1 LRQNSANLR
10 LITLLLMRRSSLL
23 LSSLLLAA
31 GTTATPVAA
40 VASPLHLRHDEPGKG
55 ATLTGTV
62 LDPSGKAVEGVLV
75 AVGERTAVT
84 DARGAFRLYGL
95 PVGEATV
102 TVSGLSIRPISQTVT
117 LQSGQPLTLKL
128 TIEEAVQQ
136 LAGVTVAAKSLRFAP
151 EVDGNTITAGKKNEV
166 VELDKLDANLVVNSA
181 RQVFAKVPG
190 VTVWESDGS
199 GQQINV
205 ATRGLSP
212 NRSWEFNTRQNGMDI
227 SSDPMGY
234 PEAYYNPPLEAVER
248 IQIIRGGGSLQY
260 GPQFGGLLNYELK
273 RGPKDKKI
281 QFETSNSVGNNGLLG
296 TYNSLGGTVG
306 KVSYFGYYQ
315 QRVGGGWRD
324 NSEFNIRNFHGN
336 VQFQATDKLRL
347 GAEISHLGY
356 EIQQPGGL
364 TDEQF
369 YNGDVRKSSRG
380 RNWFSTPWT
389 IPAFTA
395 DYQFSERTRLSLKT
409 FGLIGERN
417 SIGLPSGVSVA
428 LPDGPNPTTGQL
440 ANRQLD
446 RDRYRNLGS
455 ELRLLTDYD
464 LLGQQH
470 TLAAGLRVAA
480 ANLGRRQ
487 QGKGDTGSDFNLDLQ
502 AARYGRDLS
511 FRTRNYAAFV
521 ENIFRVGS
529 RLTFTP
535 GVRLEVIDNQGR
547 GYLSLNAD
555 GSENQI
561 RQDSRRKVLL
571 YGAGAEL
578 RATGQTSFYA
588 NYSRAFRPVT
598 FGDLTPPATSD
609 VIDPN
614 LQDARGF
621 NAELGYRGS
630 WKNIL
635 TFDVDGFWLRYDD
648 RIGTIRR
655 FVPGGTTA
663 TQQFRTNIGTSVHK
677 GVEAYVELDLVH
689 ALTQN
694 FDLPHFDVFA
704 SSSFVDARYTQL
716 RTATLSGSNLQ
727 EGDLKNNRVEYAPKY
742 THRFGATFAH
752 KGFSTTAQLTRV
764 SEVFTDAT
772 NTVEPNAAATTGRVP
787 GYSVTDVSATYRF
800 AKRFTVRGGLNNVFD
815 KNYFTRRSGGYP
827 GPGLLPADGR
837 TWFASFGVKL

>member
-1 LRQNSANLR
+1 
-10 LITLLLMRRSSLL
+10 M
-23 LSSLLLAA
+23 
-31 GTTATPVAA
+31 A
-40 VASPLHLRHDEPGKG
+40 VAPASAVAGILPLTHDEPGKG
-55 ATLTGTV
+55 ATLMGTV
-62 LDPSGKAVEGVLV
+62 LDPAGNAVEGALV
-75 AVGERTAVT
+75 TVGKRTAVT
-84 DARGAFRLYGL
+84 DARGTFRLYGL
-95 PVGEATV
+95 PDGDATV
-102 TVSGLSIRPISQTVT
+102 TVSGLRIQPVSQTVA
-117 LQSGQPLTLKL
+117 LQGGQVLTLKL
-128 TIEEAVQQ
+128 TAEEAVQQ
-136 LAGVTVAAKSLRFAP
+136 LAGVTVAAKSLHFAP

-166 VELDKLDANLVVNSA
+166 IELDKLDANLIMNSA

-227 SSDPMGY
+227 SSDPFGY

-260 GPQFGGLLNYELK
+260 GPQFGGVLNYELK

-281 QFETSNSVGNNGLLG
+281 QFESNNSVGNNGLVG

-315 QRVGGGWRD
+315 QRLGGGWRD
-324 NSEFNIRNFHGN
+324 NSEFNVRNFHGN

-347 GAEISHLGY
+347 GLEISHLGY

-369 YNGDVRKSSRG
+369 YNGNVRNSSRG

-409 FGLIGERN
+409 FGLMGERN
-417 SIGLPSGVSVA
+417 SIGLPSSVSVA
-428 LPDGPNPTTGQL
+428 LPDNENPTTGL
-440 ANRQLD
+440 AAARQLD

-470 TLAAGLRVAA
+470 TLAAGVRVAA

-487 QGKGDTGSDFNLDLQ
+487 QGKGDTGSGFNLDLQ
-502 AARYGRDLS
+502 AERYGRDLS

-547 GYLSLNAD
+547 GYLSLNPD

-578 RATGQTSFYA
+578 RATDQTNFYT

-609 VIDPN
+609 IIDPD
-614 LQDARGF
+614 LKDARGF
-621 NAELGYRGS
+621 NAEVGYRGS
-630 WKNIL
+630 WANVL
-635 TFDVDGFWLRYDD
+635 TFDVDAFWLRYDD

-655 FVPGGTTA
+655 FVPGSTTA

-677 GVEAYVELDLVH
+677 GVEAYVELDLIH
-689 ALTQN
+689 AITQN
-694 FDLPHFDVFA
+694 MDLPHFDVFA
-704 SSSFVDARYTQL
+704 STAFVDARYTQL

-727 EGDLKNNRVEYAPKY
+727 EGDLKDNRVEYAPKY
-742 THRFGATFAH
+742 THRFGGTFAH
-752 KGFSTTAQLTRV
+752 KGFSATTQLTRV
-764 SEVFTDAT
+764 SAVFADAN
-772 NTVEPNAAATTGRVP
+772 NTVAPNAAATTGRVP
-787 GYSVTDVSATYRF
+787 GYSVTDLSATYRF

-837 TWFASFGVKL
+837 TWFASVGVKL

>member
-1 LRQNSANLR
+1 
-10 LITLLLMRRSSLL
+10 MRTTSLL
-23 LSSLLLAA
+23 LSSLLL
-31 GTTATPVAA
+31 TTSMVAA
-40 VASPLHLRHDEPGKG
+40 PTSASYALPLHDESGRG

-62 LDPSGKAVEGVLV
+62 LDPAGKAVEGALV
-75 AVGERTAVT
+75 AVGNRTALT
-84 DARGAFRLYGL
+84 DARGAFRLQGL
-95 PVGEATV
+95 PAGEALV

-117 LQSGQPLTLKL
+117 LQAGQTQTLRL
-128 TIEEAVQQ
+128 LIEEAVQQ
-136 LAGVTVAAKSLRFAP
+136 LDNVTVAAQSLHFAP
-151 EVDGNTITAGKKNEV
+151 EVDGTIITAGKKNEV
-166 VELDKLDANLVVNSA
+166 IELDKLNANLVMNSS

-227 SSDPMGY
+227 SSDPFGY

-260 GPQFGGLLNYELK
+260 GSQFGGLLNYELK

-281 QFETSNSVGNNGLLG
+281 QFETSNSVGNNGLLS

-315 QRVGGGWRD
+315 QRLGNGWRD
-324 NSEFNIRNFHGN
+324 NSEFNVRNLHAN
-336 VQFQATDKLRL
+336 VQVQATKKLRL

-369 YNGDVRKSSRG
+369 YNGDVRQSSRG

-395 DYQFSERTRLSLKT
+395 DYQFSDRTRLSLKT
-409 FGLIGERN
+409 FGLLGERN
-417 SIGLPSGVSVA
+417 SIGLPSSVNIDK
-428 LPDGPNPTTGQL
+428 PDAVNPATGQP

-455 ELRLLTDYD
+455 ELRLLTEYD

-470 TLAAGLRVAA
+470 TLAAGVRVAA

-487 QGKGDTGSDFNLDLQ
+487 QGLGDTGSGFNLDLQ
-502 AARYGRDLS
+502 AARYGRELS

-535 GVRLEVIDNQGR
+535 GARLELIDNQGR
-547 GYLSLNAD
+547 GYLSLNPD
-555 GSENQI
+555 GSENPL

-578 RATGQTSFYA
+578 RVTDQTNVYA

-609 VIDPN
+609 VIDAN
-614 LQDARGF
+614 LQDASGF
-621 NAELGYRGS
+621 NAEVGYRGS
-630 WKNIL
+630 WANVL
-635 TFDVDGFWLRYDD
+635 TFDVDAFWLRYDD

-655 FVPGGTTA
+655 FVPGSSTT

-677 GVEAYVELDLVH
+677 GVEAYVELDLIH
-689 ALTQN
+689 ALTRN

-704 SSSFVDARYTQL
+704 SMAFVDARYTQL

-742 THRFGATFAH
+742 THRFGGTFAH
-752 KGFSTTAQLTRV
+752 KGFSATAQLTRV
-764 SEVFTDAT
+764 SAVFADAN
-772 NTVEPNAAATTGRVP
+772 NTVAPNAAATTGRVP
-787 GYSVTDVSATYRF
+787 GYSVTDLSASYRF

-815 KNYFTRRSGGYP
+815 KHYFTRRSGGYP

-837 TWFASFGVKL
+837 TWFASVGLKL

>member
-1 LRQNSANLR
+1 
-10 LITLLLMRRSSLL
+10 MRTTSLL
-23 LSSLLLAA
+23 LSSLL
-31 GTTATPVAA
+31 TATVPALSA
-40 VASPLHLRHDEPGKG
+40 PAPTPGFTNGPDETGRG

-62 LDPSGKAVEGVLV
+62 LDRTGQPVEGALV
-75 AVGERTAVT
+75 TVADRSAVT
-84 DARGAFRLYGL
+84 DARGDFRLYGL
-95 PVGEATV
+95 PAGEATV
-102 TVSGLSIRPISQTVT
+102 TVTGLSTKPLTQTLT
-117 LQSGQPLTLKL
+117 LQSGQAYSLRFTL
-128 TIEEAVQQ
+128 EEALRE
-136 LAGVTVAAKSLRFAP
+136 LAGVTVAAKATRYAP
-151 EVDGNTITAGKKNEV
+151 EVDGNILTAGKKNEIIQ
-166 VELDKLDANLVVNSA
+166 LDKLDANLVVNSA

-190 VTVWESDGS
+190 ITVWESDGS

-205 ATRGLSP
+205 ASRGLSP

-227 SSDPMGY
+227 SSDPFGY
-234 PEAYYNPPLEAVER
+234 PEAYYNPPLEAVDR

-260 GPQFGGLLNYELK
+260 GPQFGGMLNYELK
-273 RGPKDKKI
+273 HGPRDKKI
-281 QFETSNSVGNNGLLG
+281 EFETSNSVGNNGLVG

-315 QRVGGGWRD
+315 QRLGGGWRD
-324 NSEFNIRNFHGN
+324 NSEFNIRNAHVN
-336 VQFQATDKLRL
+336 VQFQATSKLRL

-364 TDEQF
+364 TDAQF
-369 YNGDVRKSSRG
+369 YNGNVRNSSRS

-395 DYQFSERTRLSLKT
+395 DYQFSDRTRLSLKT
-409 FGLIGERN
+409 FGLLGERN
-417 SIGLPSGVSVA
+417 SIGLASSVGVDK
-428 LPDGPNPTTGQL
+428 PDAVNPATGQP
-440 ANRQLD
+440 AARQLD

-455 ELRLLTDYD
+455 ELRLLTDYS

-470 TLAAGLRVAA
+470 TLAAGVRVAA

-502 AARYGRDLS
+502 APRYGRDLS

-521 ENIFRVGS
+521 ENIFRLGS
-529 RLTFTP
+529 RLTLTP
-535 GVRLEVIDNQGR
+535 GVRYEVIDNEGR

-561 RQDSRRKVLL
+561 KQDSRRRVFL

-578 RATGQTSFYA
+578 RVTDQTNLYA

-614 LQDARGF
+614 LKDARGF
-621 NAELGYRGS
+621 NAAVGYRGT
-630 WKNIL
+630 WAKVL
-635 TFDVDGFWLRYDD
+635 TFDVDAFWLNYDN

-655 FVPGGTTA
+655 LVPGSTTQ
-663 TQQFRTNIGTSVHK
+663 TQQLRTNIGTSVHK
-677 GVEAYVELDLVH
+677 GVEAYVELDVLH

-694 FDLPHFDVFA
+694 FELPHLDVFV
-704 SSSFVDARYTQL
+704 SSALVDARYTRL
-716 RTATLSGSNLQ
+716 LTTTLANGGIQ
-727 EGDLKNNRVEYAPKY
+727 EGDLKDNRVEYAPKY
-742 THRFGATFAH
+742 THRVGATFAH
-752 KGFSTTAQLTRV
+752 KGLSATAQLTRV
-764 SEVFTDAT
+764 SSVFADAN
-772 NTVEPNAAATTGRVP
+772 NTVAANAAATTGRVP
-787 GYSVTDVSATYRF
+787 GYSVTDLSATYRF

-837 TWFASFGVKL
+837 TWFASVGVKL

>member
-1 LRQNSANLR
+1 
-10 LITLLLMRRSSLL
+10 MRTTSLL
-23 LSSLLLAA
+23 LSSLL
-31 GTTATPVAA
+31 TATVPALSVTAA
-40 VASPLHLRHDEPGKG
+40 TPAFSNGPGETGRG

-62 LDPSGKAVEGVLV
+62 LDRAGQPVEGVLV
-75 AVGERTAVT
+75 TVADRSATT
-84 DARGAFRLYGL
+84 DARGSFRLYGL
-95 PVGEATV
+95 PAGEATV
-102 TVSGLSIRPISQTVT
+102 TVTGLSTKPQTQTLT
-117 LQSGQPLTLKL
+117 LQSGQAYTLRFTL
-128 TIEEAVQQ
+128 EEALRE
-136 LAGVTVAAKSLRFAP
+136 LAGVTVAAKATRYAP
-151 EVDGNTITAGKKNEV
+151 EVDGTTLTAGKKNEIIQ
-166 VELDKLDANLVVNSA
+166 LDKLDANLVVNSA

-190 VTVWESDGS
+190 ITVWESDGS

-205 ATRGLSP
+205 ASRGLSP

-227 SSDPMGY
+227 SSDPFGY
-234 PEAYYNPPLEAVER
+234 PEAYYNPPLEAVDR

-260 GPQFGGLLNYELK
+260 GPQFGGMLNYELK
-273 RGPKDKKI
+273 HGPRDKKI
-281 QFETSNSVGNNGLLG
+281 EFETSNSVGNNGLVG

-315 QRVGGGWRD
+315 QRLGGGWRD
-324 NSEFNIRNFHGN
+324 NSEFNIRNAHVN
-336 VQFQATDKLRL
+336 VQFQATSKLRL

-364 TDEQF
+364 TDAQF
-369 YNGDVRKSSRG
+369 YNGNVRNSSRS

-395 DYQFSERTRLSLKT
+395 DYQFSDRTRLSLKT
-409 FGLIGERN
+409 FGLLGERN
-417 SIGLPSGVSVA
+417 SIGLASSVGVDK
-428 LPDGPNPTTGQL
+428 PDAVNPATGQP

-455 ELRLLTDYD
+455 ELRLLTDYS
-464 LLGQQH
+464 LLGQEH
-470 TLAAGLRVAA
+470 TLAAGVRVAA

-502 AARYGRDLS
+502 APRYGRDLS

-521 ENIFRVGS
+521 ENIFRLGS
-529 RLTFTP
+529 RLTLTP
-535 GVRLEVIDNQGR
+535 GVRYEVIDNEGR

-561 RQDSRRKVLL
+561 KQDSRRRVFL

-578 RATGQTSFYA
+578 RVTDQTNLYA

-614 LQDARGF
+614 LKDSRGY
-621 NAELGYRGS
+621 NAEVGYRGT
-630 WKNIL
+630 WAKVL
-635 TFDVDGFWLRYDD
+635 TFDVDAFWLNYDN

-655 FVPGGTTA
+655 LVPGSTTQ
-663 TQQFRTNIGTSVHK
+663 TQQLRTNIGTSVHK
-677 GVEAYVELDLVH
+677 GVEAYVELDLIH

-694 FDLPHFDVFA
+694 FELPHLDVFV
-704 SSSFVDARYTQL
+704 SSALVDARYTRL
-716 RTATLSGSNLQ
+716 LTTTLANGGIQ

-742 THRFGATFAH
+742 THRVGATFAH
-752 KGFSTTAQLTRV
+752 KGLSATAQLTRV
-764 SEVFTDAT
+764 SSVFADAN
-772 NTVEPNAAATTGRVP
+772 NTVAANAAATTGRVP
-787 GYSVTDVSATYRF
+787 GYSVTDLSATYRF

-837 TWFASFGVKL
+837 TWFASVGVKL

>member
-1 LRQNSANLR
+1 
-10 LITLLLMRRSSLL
+10 MRTASSLL
-23 LSSLLLAA
+23 LSSLLTATAPALAA
-31 GTTATPVAA
+31 TTTP
-40 VASPLHLRHDEPGKG
+40 PTHLNGHDENGRG

-62 LDPSGKAVEGVLV
+62 LDRAGQPVEGVLISV
-75 AVGERTAVT
+75 ADRSATT
-84 DARGAFRLYGL
+84 DARGSFRLYGL
-95 PVGEATV
+95 PAGEATV
-102 TVSGLSIRPISQTVT
+102 TVTGLSTKPQTQTLT
-117 LQSGQPLTLKL
+117 LQNGQVHTLRFTL
-128 TIEEAVQQ
+128 EEALQE
-136 LAGVTVAAKSLRFAP
+136 LAGVTVAAKATRYAP
-151 EVDGNTITAGKKNEV
+151 EVDGTTLTAGKKNEIIQ
-166 VELDKLDANLVVNSA
+166 LDKLDANLVVNSA

-190 VTVWESDGS
+190 ITVWESDGS

-205 ATRGLSP
+205 ASRGLSP

-227 SSDPMGY
+227 SSDPFGY
-234 PEAYYNPPLEAVER
+234 PEAYYNPPLEAVDR

-260 GPQFGGLLNYELK
+260 GPQFGGMLNYELK
-273 RGPKDKKI
+273 HGPRDKKI
-281 QFETSNSVGNNGLLG
+281 EFETSNSVGNNGLVG

-315 QRVGGGWRD
+315 QRLGGGWRD
-324 NSEFNIRNFHGN
+324 NSEFNIRNAHVN
-336 VQFQATDKLRL
+336 VQFQATSKLRL

-364 TDEQF
+364 TDAQF
-369 YNGDVRKSSRG
+369 YNGNVRNSSRG

-395 DYQFSERTRLSLKT
+395 DYQFSDRTRLSLKT
-409 FGLIGERN
+409 FGLLGERN
-417 SIGLPSGVSVA
+417 SIGLPSSVGVDK
-428 LPDGPNPTTGQL
+428 PDAVNPATGQP

-455 ELRLLTDYD
+455 ELRLLTDYG

-470 TLAAGLRVAA
+470 TLAAGVRVAA

-521 ENIFRVGS
+521 ENIFRLGS
-529 RLTFTP
+529 RFTFTP
-535 GVRLEVIDNQGR
+535 GVRYEVIDNEGR

-561 RQDSRRKVLL
+561 KQDSRRRVFL

-578 RATGQTSFYA
+578 RVTDQTNLYA

-614 LQDARGF
+614 LKDARGY
-621 NAELGYRGS
+621 NAEVGYRGT
-630 WKNIL
+630 WGKVL
-635 TFDVDGFWLRYDD
+635 TFDLDAFWLNYDN

-655 FVPGGTTA
+655 LVPGSTTQ
-663 TQQFRTNIGTSVHK
+663 TQQLRTNIGTSVHK
-677 GVEAYVELDLVH
+677 GVEAYVELDVLH

-694 FDLPHFDVFA
+694 FDLPHLDVFA
-704 SSSFVDARYTQL
+704 SSAFVDARYTRL
-716 RTATLSGSNLQ
+716 LTTTLANGGIQ
-727 EGDLKNNRVEYAPKY
+727 EGDLKDNRVEYAPKY
-742 THRFGATFAH
+742 SHRVGATFAH
-752 KGFSTTAQLTRV
+752 KGLSATAQLTRV
-764 SEVFTDAT
+764 SSVFADAN
-772 NTVEPNAAATTGRVP
+772 NTVAANAAATTGRVP
-787 GYSVTDVSATYRF
+787 GYSVTDLSATYRF

-837 TWFASFGVKL
+837 TWFASVGVKL

>member
-1 LRQNSANLR
+1 
-10 LITLLLMRRSSLL
+10 MRTTSLL
-23 LSSLLLAA
+23 LTSLLTATVPALH
-31 GTTATPVAA
+31 TTAATPSVTNG
-40 VASPLHLRHDEPGKG
+40 PDETGRG

-62 LDPSGKAVEGVLV
+62 LDRTGQPVEGVLV
-75 AVGERTAVT
+75 TVADRSATT
-84 DARGAFRLYGL
+84 DARGSFRLYGL
-95 PVGEATV
+95 PAGEATV
-102 TVSGLSIRPISQTVT
+102 AVTGLSTKPQTQTLT
-117 LQSGQPLTLKL
+117 LQSGQSYTLRFTL
-128 TIEEAVQQ
+128 EEALRE
-136 LAGVTVAAKSLRFAP
+136 LAGITVAAKATRYAP
-151 EVDGNTITAGKKNEV
+151 EVDGTTVTAGKKNEIIQ
-166 VELDKLDANLVVNSA
+166 LDKLDANLVVNSA

-190 VTVWESDGS
+190 ITVWESDGS

-205 ATRGLSP
+205 ASRGLSP

-227 SSDPMGY
+227 SSDPFGY
-234 PEAYYNPPLEAVER
+234 PEAYYNPPLEAVDR

-260 GPQFGGLLNYELK
+260 GPQFGGMLNYELK
-273 RGPKDKKI
+273 HGPRDKKI
-281 QFETSNSVGNNGLLG
+281 EFETSNSVGNNGLVG

-315 QRVGGGWRD
+315 QRLGGGWRD
-324 NSEFNIRNFHGN
+324 NSEFNIRNAHVN
-336 VQFQATDKLRL
+336 VQFQATSKLRL

-364 TDEQF
+364 TDAQF
-369 YNGDVRKSSRG
+369 YNGNVRNSSRG

-409 FGLIGERN
+409 FGLLGERN
-417 SIGLPSGVSVA
+417 SIGLASSVGVDK
-428 LPDGPNPTTGQL
+428 PDAVNPATGQP

-455 ELRLLTDYD
+455 ELRLLTDYG

-470 TLAAGLRVAA
+470 TLAAGVRVAA

-521 ENIFRVGS
+521 ENIFRLGS
-529 RLTFTP
+529 RFTFTP
-535 GVRLEVIDNQGR
+535 GVRYEVIDNEGR

-561 RQDSRRKVLL
+561 KQDSRRRVFL

-578 RATGQTSFYA
+578 RVTDQTNLYA

-614 LQDARGF
+614 LKDARGY
-621 NAELGYRGS
+621 NAEVGYRGT
-630 WKNIL
+630 WGKVL
-635 TFDVDGFWLRYDD
+635 TFDVDAFWLNYDN

-655 FVPGGTTA
+655 LVPGSTTQ
-663 TQQFRTNIGTSVHK
+663 TQQLRTNIGTSVHK
-677 GVEAYVELDLVH
+677 GVEAYVELDVLH

-694 FDLPHFDVFA
+694 FELPHLDVFV
-704 SSSFVDARYTQL
+704 SSALVDARYTRL
-716 RTATLSGSNLQ
+716 LTTTLANGGIQ
-727 EGDLKNNRVEYAPKY
+727 EGDLKDNRVEYAPKY
-742 THRFGATFAH
+742 THRVGATFAH
-752 KGFSTTAQLTRV
+752 KGLSATAQLTRV
-764 SEVFTDAT
+764 SSVFADAN
-772 NTVEPNAAATTGRVP
+772 NTVAANAAATTGRVP
-787 GYSVTDVSATYRF
+787 GYSVTDLSATYRF

-837 TWFASFGVKL
+837 TWFASVGVKL

>member
-1 LRQNSANLR
+1 
-10 LITLLLMRRSSLL
+10 MRPRSLL

-31 GTTATPVAA
+31 GTAVSPASA
-40 VASPLHLRHDEPGKG
+40 VAGLSLLTHDEPGKG
-55 ATLTGTV
+55 ATLMGTV
-62 LDPSGKAVEGVLV
+62 LDPTGKAVQGVLIT
-75 AVGERTAVT
+75 AGERTAVT

-95 PVGEATV
+95 PAGDVTV
-102 TVSGLSIRPISQTVT
+102 TVSGLSIRPVSQTVT
-117 LQSGQPLTLKL
+117 LQSGQAQTLKL
-128 TIEEAVQQ
+128 TIEETVQQ

-151 EVDGNTITAGKKNEV
+151 EVDGTTITAGKKNEV
-166 VELDKLDANLVVNSA
+166 IEMDKLDANLVVNSA

-190 VTVWESDGS
+190 ITVWESDGS

-205 ATRGLSP
+205 ASRGLSP

-227 SSDPMGY
+227 SSDPFGY

-260 GPQFGGLLNYELK
+260 GPQFGGVLNYELK

-281 QFETSNSVGNNGLLG
+281 EFESSNSVGNNGLVG

-315 QRVGGGWRD
+315 QRLGGGWRD

-336 VQFQATDKLRL
+336 VQFQATEKLRL
-347 GAEISHLGY
+347 GAEISHLDY

-369 YNGDVRKSSRG
+369 YNGDVRQSSRG

-428 LPDGPNPTTGQL
+428 LPDNENPATGK
-440 ANRQLD
+440 AAARQLD

-470 TLAAGLRVAA
+470 TLAAGVRVAA

-487 QGKGDTGSDFNLDLQ
+487 QGAGDTGSDFNLTLQ
-502 AARYGRDLS
+502 APRYGRELS

-529 RLTFTP
+529 RLTLTP
-535 GVRLEVIDNQGR
+535 GLRYEIIDNQGR
-547 GYLSLNAD
+547 GYLSLNSN

-561 RQDSRRKVLL
+561 RQDSRRNVLL
-571 YGAGAEL
+571 YGIGAEL
-578 RATGQTSFYA
+578 RATDQTSFYA

-614 LQDARGF
+614 LTDARGF
-621 NAELGYRGS
+621 NAEVGYRGS
-630 WKNIL
+630 WADVL
-635 TFDVDGFWLRYDD
+635 TFDVDAFWLRYDD

-655 FVPGGTTA
+655 FVPGSTTA

-677 GVEAYVELDLVH
+677 GVEAYVELDLIHV
-689 ALTQN
+689 LTKD

-704 SSSFVDARYTQL
+704 STAFVDARYTQL
-716 RTATLSGSNLQ
+716 RTATLTGSNLQ

-742 THRFGATFAH
+742 THRFGGTFAH
-752 KGFSTTAQLTRV
+752 KGFSATTQLTRV
-764 SEVFTDAT
+764 SAVFADAN
-772 NTVEPNAAATTGRVP
+772 NTVAPNAAATNGRVP

-815 KNYFTRRSGGYP
+815 KMYFTRRSGGYP
-827 GPGLLPADGR
+827 GPGILPADGR
-837 TWFASFGVKL
+837 TWFASVGVKL

>member
-1 LRQNSANLR
+1 MH
-10 LITLLLMRRSSLL
+10 TL
-23 LSSLLLAA
+23 
-31 GTTATPVAA
+31 P
-40 VASPLHLRHDEPGKG
+40 ASGDETGKG

-62 LDPSGKAVEGVLV
+62 LDRTGQPVEGVLV
-75 AVGERTAVT
+75 TVGDRTAVT

-95 PVGEATV
+95 PAGEATV
-102 TVSGLSIRPISQTVT
+102 TVSGLSIRPVTQAVT
-117 LQSGQPLTLKL
+117 LQSGQVQSLKL
-128 TIEEAVQQ
+128 SIEEAVRE
-136 LAGVTVAAKSLRFAP
+136 LAGVTVAAKSVRYAP
-151 EVDGNTITAGKKNEV
+151 EVDGTTITAGKKNEV
-166 VELDKLDANLVVNSA
+166 IQLDKLDANLVVNSA

-212 NRSWEFNTRQNGMDI
+212 NRSWEFNTRQNGYDI
-227 SSDPMGY
+227 SSDPFGY

-273 RGPKDKKI
+273 RGPRDKKI
-281 QFETSNSVGNNGLLG
+281 EFETSNSVGNNGLLSS
-296 TYNSLGGTVG
+296 YNSLGGTVG

-324 NSEFNIRNFHGN
+324 NSEFNIRNVHGN
-336 VQFQATDKLRL
+336 VQFQATSRLRL
-347 GAEISHLGY
+347 GAEISHLYY

-364 TDEQF
+364 TDAQF
-369 YNGDVRKSSRG
+369 YQGNVRNSSRS

-395 DYQFSERTRLSLKT
+395 DYQFSDRTRLSLKT
-409 FGLIGERN
+409 FGLLGERN
-417 SIGLPSGVSVA
+417 SIGLASSVGVDR
-428 LPDGPNPTTGQL
+428 PDAVNPATGQP
-440 ANRQLD
+440 ANRQID

-455 ELRLLTDYD
+455 ELRLLTDYG

-480 ANLGRRQ
+480 ANMSRYQ
-487 QGKGDTGSDFNLDLQ
+487 QGRGDTGADFNLNLQ
-502 AARYGRDLS
+502 APRFGRDLS

-535 GVRLEVIDNQGR
+535 GARLEFIDNEGR
-547 GYLSLNAD
+547 GYLSLNAN
-555 GSENQI
+555 GTENQI
-561 RQDSRRKVLL
+561 RQDSRRRVLL

-578 RATGQTSFYA
+578 RVTDQTNLYA

-609 VIDPN
+609 VIDPD
-614 LQDARGF
+614 LKDARGF
-621 NAELGYRGS
+621 NAEVGYRGS
-630 WKNIL
+630 WGNVL

-655 FVPGGTTA
+655 FVPGSTTQ

-689 ALTQN
+689 AITQN

-704 SSSFVDARYTQL
+704 SMAFVDARYTQL
-716 RTATLSGSNLQ
+716 RTTTLAGSNLQ

-742 THRFGATFAH
+742 THRFGGTFAH
-752 KGFSTTAQLTRV
+752 QGFSATAQLTRV
-764 SEVFTDAT
+764 SAVFADAN
-772 NTVEPNAAATTGRVP
+772 NTVAPNATATTGRVP
-787 GYSVTDVSATYRF
+787 GYSVTDLSATYRF
-800 AKRFTVRGGLNNVFD
+800 AKRFTLRGGINNVFD

-827 GPGLLPADGR
+827 GPGILPADGR
-837 TWFASFGVKL
+837 TWFASVGVKL

>member
-1 LRQNSANLR
+1 M
-10 LITLLLMRRSSLL
+10 LISSLL
-23 LSSLLLAA
+23 LSVLATSPLTVTSPTAA
-31 GTTATPVAA
+31 G
-40 VASPLHLRHDEPGKG
+40 SPAFSTLLSDEPGKG

-62 LDPSGKAVEGVLV
+62 LDRTGKPVEGVLIT
-75 AVGERTAVT
+75 VGPRTVVT
-84 DARGAFRLYGL
+84 DPQGVFRLYGL
-95 PVGEATV
+95 PTGEATV
-102 TVSGLSIRPISQTVT
+102 TVSGLSIRPVSQTVT
-117 LQSGQPLTLKL
+117 LQGGQVQTIQL
-128 TIEEAVQQ
+128 TIEEAVQE
-136 LAGVTVAAKSLRFAP
+136 LAGVTVAAKSLRFSP
-151 EVDGNTITAGKKNEV
+151 EVDGNIITAGKKNEV
-166 VELDKLDANLVVNSA
+166 IELDKLDANLVVNSA

-190 VTVWESDGS
+190 LTVWESDGS

-205 ATRGLSP
+205 AARGLSP

-260 GPQFGGLLNYELK
+260 GPQFGGMLNYELK
-273 RGPKDKKI
+273 HGPKDKKI
-281 QFETSNSVGNNGLLG
+281 EFETSNSVGNNGLVG

-306 KVSYFGYYQ
+306 KISYFGYYQ
-315 QRVGGGWRD
+315 QRLGGGWRD

-336 VQFQATDKLRL
+336 VQFQATSKLRL

-364 TDEQF
+364 TDAQF
-369 YNGDVRKSSRG
+369 YNGDVRSSSRG

-417 SIGLPSGVSVA
+417 SIGLASSVSIDK
-428 LPDGPNPTTGQL
+428 PDAVNPATGQP

-455 ELRLLTDYD
+455 ELRLLTDYGV
-464 LLGQQH
+464 LGQQH
-470 TLAAGLRVAA
+470 TLAAGVRVAA

-487 QGKGDTGSDFNLDLQ
+487 QGTGDTGADFNLDLQ
-502 AARYGRDLS
+502 APRYGRDLS

-529 RLTFTP
+529 RLTLTP
-535 GVRLEVIDNQGR
+535 GVRLELIDNDGR

-555 GSENQI
+555 GNENRVEQSS
-561 RQDSRRKVLL
+561 QRRVFL

-578 RATGQTSFYA
+578 RATAQTSFYA

-614 LQDARGF
+614 LKDARGY
-621 NAELGYRGS
+621 NAEVGYRGS
-630 WKNIL
+630 WGNVL
-635 TFDVDGFWLRYDD
+635 TFDVDGFWLHYDD
-648 RIGTIRR
+648 RIGIIRR
-655 FVPGGTTA
+655 FVPGSTTA
-663 TQQFRTNIGTSVHK
+663 TQQLRTNIGTSVNK
-677 GVEAYVELDLVH
+677 GVEAYVELDLIH
-689 ALTQN
+689 ALTRN

-704 SSSFVDARYTQL
+704 STSFVDARYTQL
-716 RTATLSGSNLQ
+716 RTTTLSGSSLQ
-727 EGDLKNNRVEYAPKY
+727 EGDLKKNRVEYAPKY
-742 THRFGATFAH
+742 THRFGGTFAH
-752 KGFSTTAQLTRV
+752 KGFSATAQLTRV
-764 SEVFTDAT
+764 AEVFTDAN
-772 NTVEPNAAATTGRVP
+772 NTVLPNAAATTGRVP
-787 GYSVTDVSATYRF
+787 GYSVTDLSATYRF

-815 KNYFTRRSGGYP
+815 KRYFTRRSGGYP
-827 GPGLLPADGR
+827 GPGILPADGR
-837 TWFASFGVKL
+837 TWFASVGVKL